1 MALSSGSVTLSVA
14 VFLASEEEGGESLA
28 SGILLTCESLESL
41 ETAPVH
47 CLFLCGVYQGLAK
60 DLMSTALESIAC
72 AVAAAGSVFFWVVF
86 DQIGERKMFA
96 RRAKV
101 VS

>member
-1 MALSSGSVTLSVA
+1 
-14 VFLASEEEGGESLA
+14 
-28 SGILLTCESLESL
+28 
-41 ETAPVH
+41 
-47 CLFLCGVYQGLAK
+47 
-60 DLMSTALESIAC
+60 MSTALESIAC
-72 AVAAAGSVFFWVVF
+72 AVAAAGSVFFWVVV